1 MLNLQKG
8 ATLNLSK
15 GNSNVTEEKV
25 TFGLGWRGVSGRSL
39 DLDSYIAVLDQNDK
53 VLDFIY
59 FGNKNGKGIKHHGDD
74 LVGGRGKENKPNEE
88 ITMKLNSLDPSATK
102 LVAGLFI
109 YSGASSL
116 KQVDFAFSTLTDN
129 KGAEVVRY
137 NVKEDFGNARSL
149 EVARIEKHNNEWI
162 FKAVGEASSDGY
174 LQVSSRFCKGNIA
187 GGSNANISSGT
198 SSGGS
203 LFGRIAR
210 AIIG

>member
-15 GNSNVTEEKV
+15 SSSNVTEEKV
-25 TFGLGWRGVSGRSL
+25 TFGLGWRGVGGRSL
-39 DLDSYIAVLDQNDK
+39 DLDSYIAVLDQNDR

-74 LVGGRGKENKPNEE
+74 LVGGGKGNKPNEE

-137 NVKEDFGNARSL
+137 DVKEDFGNAKSL

-174 LQVSSRFCKGNIA
+174 SQVSSRFRKGNIA
-187 GGSNANISSGT
+187 SGSNTNVSSGN